1 MISYFTRNMI
11 GPATP
16 ERGLQHR
23 LADSTNDIMARPTTS
38 PAPAASRR
46 PGSLKNAEAWVFD
59 LDNTLYPASSNLFAQ
74 IDERM
79 RSYIADFLGLELDEA
94 ERLQKRYF
102 RQYGT
107 TLRGLMNRHGMDPR
121 PFLDH
126 VHAVDLSPV
135 PPDPAL
141 EAALARLRGRKLIFT
156 NATAD
161 HAENIMARLG
171 VGHHF
176 EAIFDIVAAGYL
188 PKPEPKVYRTLVKR
202 HRLDPPKTVMIE
214 DISRNLE
221 PAAALGMTTVWVRS
235 ANPWAAEGA
244 EGDHIHH
251 VTDDMVA
258 WLEETSRQD

>member
-1 MISYFTRNMI
+1 MT
-11 GPATP
+11 
-16 ERGLQHR
+16 Q
-23 LADSTNDIMARPTTS
+23 STAS
-38 PAPAASRR
+38 PAPPPSRC
-46 PGSLKNAEAWVFD
+46 PGFLKNAEAWVFD

-79 RSYIADFLGLELDEA
+79 RSYIADFLELELSQA
-94 ERLQKRYF
+94 ERLQKHYF

-107 TLRGLMNRHGMDPR
+107 TLRGLMNRHGMEPR

-126 VHAVDLSPV
+126 VHAIDLTPV
-135 PPDPAL
+135 APDPVLA
-141 EAALARLRGRKLIFT
+141 AALARLRGRKLIFT

-161 HAENIMARLG
+161 HAERVVARLG

-176 EAIFDIVAAGYL
+176 DAVFDIAAAGYL
-188 PKPEPKVYRTLVKR
+188 PKPEPEVYKRLVKR
-202 HRLDPPKTVMIE
+202 HRLDPLRTVMIE

-235 ANPWAAEGA
+235 NNPCPSEGA
-244 EGDHIHH
+244 EGGHVHH

-258 WLEETSRQD
+258 WLEEVGR

>member
-1 MISYFTRNMI
+1 MT
-11 GPATP
+11 
-16 ERGLQHR
+16 Q
-23 LADSTNDIMARPTTS
+23 STAS
-38 PAPAASRR
+38 PAPPPSRC
-46 PGSLKNAEAWVFD
+46 PGFLKNAEAWVFD

-79 RSYIADFLGLELDEA
+79 RSYIADFLELELSQA
-94 ERLQKRYF
+94 ERLQKHYF

-107 TLRGLMNRHGMDPR
+107 TLRGLMNRHGMEPR

-126 VHAVDLSPV
+126 VHAIDLTPV
-135 PPDPAL
+135 APDPVLA
-141 EAALARLRGRKLIFT
+141 AALARLRGRKLIFT

-161 HAENIMARLG
+161 HAERVVARLG

-176 EAIFDIVAAGYL
+176 DAVFDIAAAGYL
-188 PKPEPKVYRTLVKR
+188 PKPEPEVYKRLVKR
-202 HRLDPPKTVMIE
+202 HRLDPLRTVMIE